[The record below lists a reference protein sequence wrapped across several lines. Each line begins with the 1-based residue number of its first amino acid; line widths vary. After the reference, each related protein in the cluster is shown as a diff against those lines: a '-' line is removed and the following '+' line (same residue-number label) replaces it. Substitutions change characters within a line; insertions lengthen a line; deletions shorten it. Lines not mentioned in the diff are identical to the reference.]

1 MSHTSDASLPQRIS
15 DLLSRV
21 ACELVLTGTDDDVPS
36 VVRTALTELDALVR
50 GGGLVGV
57 EAVLVVLDQALASS
71 SVRTLAPAVEALGQR
86 WESWRLAEQLLAEL
100 GPDTPSSAVDAPAPT
115 AVAETAPDIDADPGL
130 EAELAMLQADPEL
143 AGMFLAEALDHLSSI
158 EAVALQLETSP
169 GDRHLLNEMFRPF
182 HTVKGNAGALA
193 VTSVQELAHA
203 VENLLDAAR
212 SGQHDFGPSGIDL
225 VLQSVDLLSAMLRD
239 LGSRLAGQPT
249 ASRRHERETL
259 IVALERLL
267 AHGESATAAAPI
279 AAVAAATPVAAAP
292 AAAAERSTEPGP
304 PMRQRAED
312 LPGQTSVKVDT
323 RKLDNLVDMVGEL
336 VIVQSII
343 HQDPALRV
351 LEERLARNLAQLRR
365 ITTDLQRTAMSMR
378 LVPIRQTFQK
388 MARLVRDLSRK
399 SGKPVDLVLS
409 GEETELDR
417 RVVED
422 INDPLM
428 HMVRNSLDHGI
439 EPVDVREARG
449 KKPTARLALSAYHQ
463 GGHVVIDIVDDGNG
477 LNAERILAKAVS
489 QGLVDKHATLTP
501 NEIHHLIFKPGF
513 STAEK
518 ITEISGRGVGMD
530 VVRRNIEALRGRIEI
545 DTTPGE
551 GTKFTIRLPLTLA
564 ILDGLILGVGAQR
577 FVLPTFAICES
588 LRPLPEQVH
597 EVQGQPRLVRVRDTL
612 MPLVRLAD
620 LFGIDDAAQDAAAST
635 LVVIE
640 DANRRVALQVDQLLG
655 KQEVVIK
662 SLGAALKKV
671 PGVAGGAIL
680 GDGRVGLILDAHG
693 LLELKLGTSAAA

>member
-1 MSHTSDASLPQRIS
+1 MPDTHHDDLLPQRVS

-21 ACELVLTGTDDDVPS
+21 TCELVLTGQDGDVTPAIT
-36 VVRTALTELDALVR
+36 TALTDIHALLQGGALD
-50 GGGLVGV
+50 GV
-57 EAVLVVLDQALASS
+57 DAVLTVLTQARACRTVAALAP
-71 SVRTLAPAVEALGQR
+71 TLEALTQR
-86 WESWRLAEQLLAEL
+86 WESWRLAEQLLA
-100 GPDTPSSAVDAPAPT
+100 DSPSPAPAATPI
-115 AVAETAPDIDADPGL
+115 APGHDEAMD
-130 EAELAMLQADPEL
+130 AELAMLQADPEL

-158 EAVALQLETSP
+158 EAIALQLETTP
-169 GDRHLLNEMFRPF
+169 GDQHLLNEMFRPF

-193 VTSVQELAHA
+193 ITSVQELAHA

-212 SGQHDFGPSGIDL
+212 SGQHDFGSVGIDL

-239 LGSRLAGQPT
+239 LGSRLAGQAVP
-249 ASRRHERETL
+249 SRHIERHTL
-259 IVALERLL
+259 IAALERLL
-267 AHGESATAAAPI
+267 AHGEPAVNTPPSPGAVAPPDAAADPR
-279 AAVAAATPVAAAP
+279 AARTDA
-292 AAAAERSTEPGP
+292 STDANGMP
-304 PMRQRAED
+304 RQRAED
-312 LPGQTSVKVDT
+312 MPGQTSVKVDT

-351 LEERLARNLAQLRR
+351 LEERLARNLSQLRR

-399 SGKPVDLVLS
+399 SGKAVDLVVS

-439 EPVDVREARG
+439 EPADVREARG
-449 KKPTARLALSAYHQ
+449 KKATARLSLSAYHQ
-463 GGHVVIDIVDDGNG
+463 GGHVVIDIADDGNG
-477 LNAERILAKAVS
+477 LNAERILAKAVA
-489 QGLVDKHATLTP
+489 QGLVDRHANLSP
-501 NEIHHLIFKPGF
+501 AEIHYLIFRPGF

-545 DTTPGE
+545 DTTPGQ

-564 ILDGLILGVGAQR
+564 IVDGLVLGVGAQR

-597 EVQGQPRLVRVRDTL
+597 EVQGQPRMVRVRDTL

-620 LFGIDDAAQDAAAST
+620 LFGIPDAVQDASAGT

-640 DANRRVALQVDQLLG
+640 DAERRVALQVDQLLG

-693 LLELKLGTSAAA
+693 LLELKLGMAAAA

>member
-1 MSHTSDASLPQRIS
+1 MPDTLHNELLPQRIS

-21 ACELVLTGTDDDVPS
+21 ACELVLTGQDDDVTPAITS
-36 VVRTALTELDALVR
+36 ALTEIHTLLQSGALDGIDAVR
-50 GGGLVGV
+50 T
-57 EAVLVVLDQALASS
+57 VLIQALAC
-71 SVRTLAPAVEALGQR
+71 RTAAALAPTLEALTQR
-86 WESWRLAEQLLAEL
+86 WESWRLAEQLLA
-100 GPDTPSSAVDAPAPT
+100 DTAPAAPAVVDATPAGPVHDE
-115 AVAETAPDIDADPGL
+115 AMD
-130 EAELAMLQADPEL
+130 AELSMLQADPEL

-158 EAVALQLETSP
+158 EAIALQLETSP

-193 VTSVQELAHA
+193 ITSVQELAHA

-239 LGSRLAGQPT
+239 LGSRLAGQP
-249 ASRRHERETL
+249 AQSRRRERDTL
-259 IVALERLL
+259 IAALEHLL
-267 AHGESATAAAPI
+267 AHGEPAAGAAPT
-279 AAVAAATPVAAAP
+279 ATAVAAADAATEARVARADTQADGSGMP
-292 AAAAERSTEPGP
+292 
-304 PMRQRAED
+304 RQRAED
-312 LPGQTSVKVDT
+312 MPGQTSVKVDT

-399 SGKPVDLVLS
+399 SGKPVDLVVS

-439 EPVDVREARG
+439 EPADVRVARG
-449 KKPTARLALSAYHQ
+449 KKATARLSLSAYHQ
-463 GGHVVIDIVDDGNG
+463 GGHVVIDITDDGNG
-477 LNAERILAKAVS
+477 LNAERILAKAVA
-489 QGLVDKHATLTP
+489 QGLVDKHANLSP
-501 NEIHHLIFKPGF
+501 AEIHHLIFRPGF

-518 ITEISGRGVGMD
+518 VTEISGRGVGMD

-545 DTTPGE
+545 DTTPGQ

-564 ILDGLILGVGAQR
+564 IVDGLILGVGAQR

-597 EVQGQPRLVRVRDTL
+597 EIQGQPRMVRVRDTL

-620 LFGIDDAAQDAAAST
+620 LFGIADAVQDASAGT

>member
-1 MSHTSDASLPQRIS
+1 MP
-15 DLLSRV
+15 
-21 ACELVLTGTDDDVPS
+21 
-36 VVRTALTELDALVR
+36 
-50 GGGLVGV
+50 
-57 EAVLVVLDQALASS
+57 
-71 SVRTLAPAVEALGQR
+71 
-86 WESWRLAEQLLAEL
+86 
-100 GPDTPSSAVDAPAPT
+100 
-115 AVAETAPDIDADPGL
+115 
-130 EAELAMLQADPEL
+130 
-143 AGMFLAEALDHLSSI
+143 
-158 EAVALQLETSP
+158 
-169 GDRHLLNEMFRPF
+169 
-182 HTVKGNAGALA
+182 
-193 VTSVQELAHA
+193 
-203 VENLLDAAR
+203 
-212 SGQHDFGPSGIDL
+212 
-225 VLQSVDLLSAMLRD
+225 
-239 LGSRLAGQPT
+239 
-249 ASRRHERETL
+249 
-259 IVALERLL
+259 
-267 AHGESATAAAPI
+267 
-279 AAVAAATPVAAAP
+279 
-292 AAAAERSTEPGP
+292 
-304 PMRQRAED
+304 RQRAED
-312 LPGQTSVKVDT
+312 MPGQTSVKVDT

-351 LEERLARNLAQLRR
+351 LEERLARNLSQLRR

-399 SGKPVDLVLS
+399 SGKAVDLVVS

-439 EPVDVREARG
+439 EPADVREARG
-449 KKPTARLALSAYHQ
+449 KKATARLSLSAYHQ
-463 GGHVVIDIVDDGNG
+463 GGHVVIDIADDGNG
-477 LNAERILAKAVS
+477 LNAERILAKAVA
-489 QGLVDKHATLTP
+489 QGLVDRHANLSP
-501 NEIHHLIFKPGF
+501 AEIHYLIFRPGF

-545 DTTPGE
+545 DTTPGQ

-564 ILDGLILGVGAQR
+564 IVDGLVLGVGAQR

-597 EVQGQPRLVRVRDTL
+597 EVQGQPRMVRVRDTL

-620 LFGIDDAAQDAAAST
+620 LFGIPDAVQDASAGT

-640 DANRRVALQVDQLLG
+640 DAERRVALQVDQLLG

-693 LLELKLGTSAAA
+693 LLELKLGTAAAA